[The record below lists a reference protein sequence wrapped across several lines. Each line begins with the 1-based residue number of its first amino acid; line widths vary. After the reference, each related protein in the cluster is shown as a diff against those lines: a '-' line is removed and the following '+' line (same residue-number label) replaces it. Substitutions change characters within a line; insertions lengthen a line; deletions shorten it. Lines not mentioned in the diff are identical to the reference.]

1 MADTMT
7 LMEAL
12 VHRPNE
18 KIIIST
24 KSGMQYK
31 GMCPGGIYKR
41 NRLKGESWHWA
52 CSLKIA
58 ELLTHLTDDEQI
70 LGSPEV

>member
-1 MADTMT
+1 MAATMT

-12 VHRPNE
+12 AHWPDA
-18 KIIIST
+18 KTIIAT

-31 GMCPGGIYKR
+31 RMCPNGIYKR
-41 NRLKGESWHWA
+41 NVLKGESWHWA

-58 ELLTHLTDDEQI
+58 ELLTPLTNDEQI

>member
-12 VHRPNE
+12 AHWPDE
-18 KIIIST
+18 KTIIAT

-31 GMCPGGIYKR
+31 RMCPNGIYKR
-41 NRLKGESWHWA
+41 NVLKGESWHWA

-58 ELLTHLTDDEQI
+58 ELLTPLTNDEQI

>member
-12 VHRPNE
+12 AHWPNT
-18 KIIIST
+18 KIIIAT

-41 NRLKGESWHWA
+41 NVLKGESWHWV
-52 CSLKIA
+52 CSLKMA
-58 ELLTHLTDDEQI
+58 ELLAPLTNDEQI

>member
-1 MADTMT
+1 MSNTMT

-12 VHRPNE
+12 AHWPDA
-18 KIIIST
+18 KTIIAT

-31 GMCPGGIYKR
+31 HMCPNGIYKR
-41 NRLKGESWHWA
+41 NVLKGESWHWA

-58 ELLTHLTDDEQI
+58 ELLTPLTNDEQI